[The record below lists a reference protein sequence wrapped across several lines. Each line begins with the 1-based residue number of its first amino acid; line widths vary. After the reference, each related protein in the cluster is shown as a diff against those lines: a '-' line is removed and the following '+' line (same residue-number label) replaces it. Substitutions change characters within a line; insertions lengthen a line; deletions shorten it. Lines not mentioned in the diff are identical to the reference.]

1 MLCPARRSPGL
12 DNLQQVNDKE
22 LNAKMEGLPPGKRA
36 ALEQILLRRRARTS
50 FRDWCLLTLAPM
62 RPAAHHELVI
72 SKCQEIADSKVA
84 RKVIIM
90 MSPGTAKSTYTSD
103 VFPPWYLARRPQI
116 TGYPATILACS
127 YAHTLAESFGRR
139 GRNRVA
145 QFHRELGYSLKPDSK
160 SAGEW
165 ETTNNGRYFCA
176 GVGAGIAGH
185 RADLGLIDDYL
196 GSQEDADS
204 PNVRQKQWDWFLGDF
219 WPRLKPNASIIIIAN
234 RRHEDD
240 LIGRLIDPASNSPI
254 LASEWEVIRIPFFA
268 EEGDPLGRTP
278 AVANNVESYLSSR
291 VWPEWFTPEQARG
304 VLSLPPRIL
313 SGLYQQRPAPEEG
326 GYFKRA
332 NLIGY
337 TRDELSAIE
346 STKGLH
352 YYAGGDFAVSE
363 EKDANRNCFL
373 PAGLDAFGGIWIL
386 PDVFWKKAGP
396 KESVDALLAMMKR
409 RTLQSFVAEKG
420 HISKSIGPFI
430 KDRQRTERCWC
441 HIEEVT
447 PANAKDVRARTAQ
460 AMTEHQQIRFPKFA
474 DWWPAAEHEML
485 TFPGGKTD
493 DLVDALAHLCN
504 YINSMLRGQMAKQPQ
519 PKEEFNKILN
529 QPRNGKWLN
538 SFKTPASSTR
548 YAGR

>member
-1 MLCPARRSPGL
+1 MTDLE
-12 DNLQQVNDKE
+12 LQTKIE
-22 LNAKMEGLPPGKRA
+22 SLPPAKAA
-36 ALEQILLRRRARTS
+36 ALTEVLRRRNARKS
-50 FRDWCLLTLAPM
+50 FRDWCLLTLDPM
-62 RPAAHHELVI
+62 KPARHHELVI
-72 SKCQEIADSKVA
+72 SKCQEVADSLTA

-103 VFPPWYLARRPQI
+103 AFPPWYLARRPQI
-116 TGYPATILACS
+116 TNSPATILACS

-145 QFHRELGYSLKPDSK
+145 QFSRELGYSLKPDSK

-240 LIGRLIDPASNSPI
+240 LIGRLLDPLSNSPI
-254 LASEWEVIRIPFFA
+254 PASEWEVIRIPFFA
-268 EEGDPLGRTP
+268 EEADPLGRSP
-278 AVANNVESYLSSR
+278 VVAGDQDSYIQSR
-291 VWPEWFTPEQARG
+291 VWPEWFTEEQARG
-304 VLSLPPRIL
+304 VLALPPRIL
-313 SGLYQQRPAPEEG
+313 AGLYQQRPAPEEG
-326 GYFKRA
+326 GYFKRS

-337 TRDELSAIE
+337 TRDELSQIE
-346 STKGLH
+346 SRGGLR
-352 YYAGGDFAVSE
+352 YYAAGDFAVSE
-363 EKDANRNCFL
+363 EKDANRNAFIS
-373 PAGLDAFGGIWIL
+373 AGLDSAGNIWIL
-386 PDVFWKKAGP
+386 PDIFWKQAGP
-396 KESVDALLAMMKR
+396 KESVDALLALMQR
-409 RTLQSFVAEKG
+409 RNLLTFVAEKG

-430 KDRQRTERCWC
+430 KDRQRAERIYC

-447 PANAKDVRARTAQ
+447 PSRAKDVRAKSAQ
-460 AMTEHQQIRFPKFA
+460 GMTELGQIRFPKFA
-474 DWWPAAEHEML
+474 MWWEKAEHEML

-504 YINSMLRGQMAKQPQ
+504 YINSMLRGQASKIAEVPPDFNAK
-519 PKEEFNKILN
+519 LN
-529 QPRNGKWLN
+529 PARNGKWLN
-538 SFKTPASSTR
+538 SFKVPTFTVR
-548 YAGR
+548 YDGR

>member
-1 MLCPARRSPGL
+1 MT
-12 DNLQQVNDKE
+12 E
-22 LNAKMEGLPPGKRA
+22 LEIQEKLESLPPAKKA
-36 ALEQILLRRRARTS
+36 ALEQILRRRRARTS
-50 FRDWCLLTLAPM
+50 FRDWCLLTLDPM
-62 RPAAHHELVI
+62 KPAAHHELVI
-72 SKCQEIADSKVA
+72 SKCQEVADSKTS

-90 MSPGTAKSTYTSD
+90 MAPGTAKSTYTSD
-103 VFPPWYLARRPQI
+103 AFPPWYLARRPQI
-116 TGYPATILACS
+116 TGTPATILACS

-145 QFHRELGYSLKPDSK
+145 QFHHELGYSLKPDSK

-240 LIGRLIDPASNSPI
+240 LIGRLLDPQSNSPI
-254 LASEWEVIRIPFFA
+254 LSDDWEVIRIPFFA
-268 EEGDPLGRTP
+268 EDNDTLGRLP
-278 AVANNVESYLSSR
+278 AIPGNTESYVSSR
-291 VWPEWFTPEQARG
+291 VWPEWFTDEQARG
-304 VLSLPPRIL
+304 VLALPPRIL

-326 GYFKRA
+326 GYFKRT

-337 TRDELSAIE
+337 TRDELDEIE
-346 STKGLH
+346 KRGGLT

-363 EKDANRNCFL
+363 EKDANRHCYPPVGLDSFGNIWFL
-373 PAGLDAFGGIWIL
+373 PDI
-386 PDVFWKKAGP
+386 FWKKAGP
-396 KESVDALLAMMKR
+396 KEAISALISLFLR
-409 RTLQSFVAEKG
+409 RKIQVFVGEKG
-420 HISKSIGPFI
+420 HISKSLGPFL
-430 KDRQRTERCWC
+430 KDAMRNANAWT

-447 PANAKDVRARTAQ
+447 PSNAKDVRARTFQ
-460 AMTEHQQIRFPKFA
+460 AFTEMHRCRFPKFA
-474 DWWPAAEHEML
+474 DWWSAAEHELL

-493 DLVDALAHLCN
+493 DLVDGASHICN
-504 YINSMLRGQMAKQPQ
+504 YINSMLRGQK
-519 PKEEFNKILN
+519 PKALETIHDVNAILN
-529 QPRNGKWLN
+529 QPRNGAWLN
-538 SFKTPASSTR
+538 KFKIPVKVSR
-548 YAGR
+548 YDGR